1 MFNELSFPFVVSTD
15 DVRGSVVQFDHE
27 STNLNL
33 CASLSLEQLDALIS
47 ALQAQRKH
55 LAGWEAELL
64 IL

>member
-1 MFNELSFPFVVSTD
+1 MHYELSFPFVVSAC

-33 CASLSLEQLDALIS
+33 CASLSLEELDAFIS
-47 ALQAQRKH
+47 ALQAQRTH
-55 LAGWEAELL
+55 LAGWEAGLL